1 MAHMECKT
9 AVSLMH
15 DYLDDDLSKE
25 QRLTLKAHLLTCGNC
40 RMEFNELEKTDMM
53 LYSLPHNI
61 PCASSDLTNRILNI
75 LPEHKKQKVWVKWMK
90 MHPAATAAALFLVI
104 MLLSVINV
112 FNQDTQLVIQGT
124 DLDEVVI
131 NGNTVIVPEGTT
143 IAGDLTVENGKTEV
157 FGEVQ
162 GNLTVIDGSLY
173 RASTA
178 HISGQVKSVDRAVDW
193 IWYKI
198 SSVFSEVAYR

>member
-1 MAHMECKT
+1 MECKT

-25 QRLTLKAHLLTCGNC
+25 QRLILKDHLLSCPNC
-40 RMEFNELEKTDMM
+40 RMDFKELEQTDMM

-61 PCASSDLTNRILNI
+61 PSASSELTDRILNI
-75 LPEHKKQKVWVKWMK
+75 IPKHKKQQVWVKWMK

-104 MLLSVINV
+104 MLLSAINI
-112 FNQDTQLVIQGT
+112 FNQNTQLVIQGN
-124 DLDEVVI
+124 DLDGVVI

-143 IAGDLTVENGKTEV
+143 VAGDLTIQNGKTEV
-157 FGEVQ
+157 FGDVQ

-178 HISGQVKSVDRAVDW
+178 HISGQEKNIDRAVDW
-193 IWYKI
+193 VWYKI
-198 SSVFSEVAYR
+198 SNVFSELAYR